1 MRGFCFFYIAT
12 VSAVL
17 TLFLAAL
24 LAVKAA
30 GWQAAGIVALVLF
43 ILGIVWAI
51 RARLDRHQQSQ
62 RRRVK
67 L

>member
-43 ILGIVWAI
+43 ILCIAWAI
-51 RARLDRHQQSQ
+51 RERFDKHQHQH
-62 RRRVK
+62 RKRVK